1 MVNYLSM
8 LDINTCFFRG
18 RMCPISTV
26 RRIGM
31 VGKWPANL
39 SQIASL
45 DPQELHL
52 VGISLL
58 LIEDSR
64 LVITL
69 PVVPIIQV
77 VLYVLVQ

>member
-1 MVNYLSM
+1 M
-8 LDINTCFFRG
+8 LDINTFLFRG

-31 VGKWPANL
+31 VWKWPDNL

-45 DPQELHL
+45 DLQDLHL

-69 PVVPIIQV
+69 PMVPITQV
-77 VLYVLVQ
+77 VLNVLVQ